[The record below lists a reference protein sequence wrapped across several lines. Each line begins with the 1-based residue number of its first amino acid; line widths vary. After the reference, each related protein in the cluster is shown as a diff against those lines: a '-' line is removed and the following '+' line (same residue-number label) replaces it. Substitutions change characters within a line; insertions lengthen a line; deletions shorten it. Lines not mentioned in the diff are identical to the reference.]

1 MHYPRIISLALFAT
15 LCCNI
20 VQAQAPVA
28 ASSVQ
33 ETELRTC
40 LQLEQQGLSRFTT
53 LEKRADAL
61 RATEQ
66 QLSEK
71 RVALQGQKSRLDA
84 GKPDSASIA
93 RFNEAI
99 EQFNQQTDQLNTQVS
114 QFETESSTYQDWVN
128 STLKPACNTLTARPV
143 SNVTTF
149 YACGFDKQ
157 GEFAQLPH
165 CKTLP
170 ELDKLKAC
178 VQKAG
183 SKTKAQETC
192 NGS

>member
-1 MHYPRIISLALFAT
+1 MYYPRILTLAVLAT
-15 LCCNI
+15 LCCAA
-20 VQAQAPVA
+20 VQAQTPVTA
-28 ASSVQ
+28 RPVQ
-33 ETELRTC
+33 EAELRNC
-40 LQLEQQGLSRFTT
+40 LQLEQQGLGRFNT
-53 LEKRADAL
+53 LEQRANAL
-61 RATEQ
+61 RTTEK

-93 RFNEAI
+93 RFNESI
-99 EQFNQQTDQLNTQVS
+99 KDFNQQTDQLNTQVS
-114 QFETESSTYQDWVN
+114 QFETESSAYQDWVN
-128 STLKPACNTLTARPV
+128 NTLKPACNTLTARPV

-149 YACGFDKQ
+149 FACGYDKQ

-170 ELDKLKAC
+170 ELDTLKAC
-178 VQKAG
+178 VLKAG
-183 SKTKAQETC
+183 TKAKAQETC

>member
-1 MHYPRIISLALFAT
+1 MYHPRIITLALFAT
-15 LCCNI
+15 LCCSG
-20 VQAQAPVA
+20 VQAQTPVTA
-28 ASSVQ
+28 RPVQ
-33 ETELRTC
+33 EAELRNC
-40 LQLEQQGLSRFTT
+40 LKLEQQGLGRFNA
-53 LEKRADAL
+53 LEQRANTL
-61 RATEQ
+61 RATEK

-93 RFNEAI
+93 RFNESI
-99 EQFNQQTDQLNTQVS
+99 EQFNQQTDLLNTQVT
-114 QFETESSTYQDWVN
+114 QFETESSAYQDWVIN
-128 STLKPACNTLTARPV
+128 TLKPACNTLTARPV
-143 SNVTTF
+143 SPVTTF
-149 YACGFDKQ
+149 YACGFDRQ
-157 GEFAQLPH
+157 GEFARLPH

-192 NGS
+192 NAS

>member
-1 MHYPRIISLALFAT
+1 MHYPSTFSIALLAAVFCTT
-15 LCCNI
+15 L
-20 VQAQAPVA
+20 QAQTPTTLP
-28 ASSVQ
+28 VQ
-33 ETELRTC
+33 ENELRIC
-40 LQLEQQGLSRFTT
+40 LQLEQQGLSRFNA
-53 LEKRADAL
+53 LEQRANAL
-61 RATEQ
+61 RTTEK

-93 RFNEAI
+93 RFNESI
-99 EQFNQQTDQLNTQVS
+99 KDFNQQTDQLNTQVS
-114 QFETESSTYQDWVN
+114 QFETESSAYQDWVN
-128 STLKPACNTLTARPV
+128 NTLKPACNKLTTRPV
-143 SNVTTF
+143 SNMTTF
-149 YACGFDKQ
+149 FACGFDKQ

-170 ELDKLKAC
+170 EVDKLKAC

-183 SKTKAQETC
+183 NKAKAQETC